1 MANYYALSQFGFKVK
16 AEHAPIVTEA
26 YSLFSEPPAK
36 LMKLVT
42 QEKIDPETIKAL
54 EPAMRIALEALADH
68 QDIDYYKREFEG
80 ETWEDDTVEML
91 NPGFDLMI
99 EHKTDDE
106 NHKLVV
112 IGADES
118 INDDHAAV
126 FVSAVLAEF
135 DMPDVVPINVAYT
148 CDKDR
153 LDAFG
158 GAVTVVTK
166 DSITFED
173 GTRLIDAE
181 RKAAEN
187 NVDYYL
193 GTITDVNG
201 ESEYSSK
208 VIKVV
213 PKGADAK
220 AAFRDLLIN
229 DWNGA
234 AESVDEENDLVWFED
249 GKATRLS
256 VDVQKIKPI
265 EYATLSMYLPVH

>member
-1 MANYYALSQFGFKVK
+1 
-16 AEHAPIVTEA
+16 
-26 YSLFSEPPAK
+26 
-36 LMKLVT
+36 
-42 QEKIDPETIKAL
+42 
-54 EPAMRIALEALADH
+54 
-68 QDIDYYKREFEG
+68 
-80 ETWEDDTVEML
+80 
-91 NPGFDLMI
+91 
-99 EHKTDDE
+99 
-106 NHKLVV
+106 
-112 IGADES
+112 
-118 INDDHAAV
+118 
-126 FVSAVLAEF
+126 
-135 DMPDVVPINVAYT
+135 VAYT
-148 CDKDR
+148 CNKDR

-173 GTRLIDAE
+173 GTRLLEAE

-201 ESEYSSK
+201 EAEYSSK
-208 VIKVV
+208 VIKLV

-256 VDVQKIKPI
+256 VDIQKIAPI
-265 EYATLSMYLPVH
+265 EYETLSKYLPVH